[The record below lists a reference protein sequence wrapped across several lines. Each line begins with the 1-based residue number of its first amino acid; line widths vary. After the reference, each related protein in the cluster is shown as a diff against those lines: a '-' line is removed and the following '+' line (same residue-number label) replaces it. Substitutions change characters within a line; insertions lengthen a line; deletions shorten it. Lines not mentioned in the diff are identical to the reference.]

1 MSPIKLAV
9 EIISPLGEEDRE
21 LLSGIAVMT
30 LAIANHELAKAK
42 FPEAFTDDDGLSP
55 EEPVVETVEETV
67 EAAVEETVEETVEPA
82 RCGLTDGTRVCIA
95 KAGHRGRHAM
105 REVALPLF
113 PN

>member
-55 EEPVVETVEETV
+55 EEPVVETVE
-67 EAAVEETVEETVEPA
+67 PA